1 MKEDKLEW
9 GECLKNAVDVDAV
22 WEGSSLIELSREL
35 GRTGEAFLRLTARLK
50 MLPVVACLAGLSSQP
65 GASEIRGVSSPSSV
79 SGRGIEGDLLL
90 NRDGLLGGE
99 IGTRVAEILLRRDAI
114 SESRRRDRAADG
126 GRESKRTQECRLD
139 GTKMGSSRSD

>member
-1 MKEDKLEW
+1 M
-9 GECLKNAVDVDAV
+9 DAV

-50 MLPVVACLAGLSSQP
+50 MLPVVACLAAMGLSSQP
-65 GASEIRGVSSPSSV
+65 GASETRGVASPSSV

-99 IGTRVAEILLRRDAI
+99 VGMRVAEILLRRDAI

-126 GRESKRTQECRLD
+126 GRESKRAQECRLD
-139 GTKMGSSRSD
+139 GTKMGSSRSDWK